1 RVGAARPGLS
11 DAVAESLSALG
22 LPVQIPPEMSRA
34 EIVRAMRM
42 DKKKN
47 AQAIRFA
54 LPAEIG
60 RVELVDITDLES
72 VLE

>member
-1 RVGAARPGLS
+1 
-11 DAVAESLSALG
+11 VAESLSALG

-34 EIVRAMRM
+34 EIVRAMCM